1 MTGTGDPL
9 RELQAAAS
17 AAAERGEAAL
27 SEELAVELLRHDP
40 DNRVAHRILVR
51 GTGDAPAEM
60 RRLTILFCDLVG
72 STRMSVHH
80 DPDAYGRL
88 LQRYHRLCDE
98 VIAEHGGVVNKRSG
112 DGVLALFGH
121 PYSHEDDTRR
131 AVRAGLAL
139 TRRVAASQA
148 EMTRDFGECLEVRVA
163 IHVGLVHLSLLD
175 SEVYGLAP
183 NLAARLQDLA
193 VPGTVVVS
201 DAVLEIVGGS
211 FDVRTHEPAVV
222 KGVDEP
228 VGYHT
233 IERELPHTPE
243 RGRSWHTPFIGRDD
257 DRARLRTA
265 LRDGTPVVVRGEPGI
280 GKSRLVTEVL
290 GERSELGSRVH
301 LILCTEYEQRTDLGA
316 ASSLLRLDPS
326 VPDVERPER
335 RLRQLHDDLDELGLP
350 AETHIGLLAPL
361 LGLDPSLG
369 YTLPETDLARRHD
382 RVLASLR
389 TWLSALG
396 SRQPLLLRVE
406 DVHWVDPSTCEL
418 LVGLIGDP
426 IDGVQLVATE
436 RTGTALLHGP
446 GLVEIEL
453 APLSDVDASVLAR
466 SVDDGIDG
474 ARLDAAL
481 RRGQGNP
488 LFIEELARAPVLPP
502 PVDPELLTR
511 LMNESLVPG
520 ALYEPLV
527 ARLYGSGVDIG
538 VAQAAATIGRS
549 FARDVLAAVLPRPPE
564 VLDRGIRSL
573 LDAGLLDEET
583 DGPYWFR
590 HALIRDVAYDLQP
603 REQRSGMHR
612 RVGDALRARREDG
625 ADVSWSVIATHY
637 HAAGRIDEAI
647 DGYVAAA
654 EDSRERG
661 SMANGVEHLSAAID
675 LIESHAAHD
684 DASVRR
690 EIDLRLKRGFLCVS
704 TGGNAD
710 PRAVADYQRCLDL
723 IRSEEHG
730 PEFVAT
736 LVALWGYHTARGDLD
751 RADGLLD
758 EILATGI
765 TDDEVM
771 LAENRTA
778 RGMVRFFQGDFAA
791 AEEHLRQAL
800 DGVPDEVQHTRPPS
814 PWQFPNDP
822 VASMYVQYGL
832 ALWQRGDLVGWHDQI
847 RRARRRVEQ
856 LPRPYGPFNL
866 AYALTYQAWVST
878 EVGDFDDAAASTEE
892 LLEISDRYG
901 FDFWSLA
908 GTTADAIT
916 VARRCLASGG
926 SDPAVLLEQVDR
938 LAGTSLVTRMIDS
951 KLLLPYG
958 LTAQA
963 QFLAAAGEPARALA
977 LLDDAL
983 EVASSTTSRF
993 YLAETQRSRAGAR
1006 AALGDPDAEQ
1016 DLHLA
1021 VATASHQGS
1030 IPFELRA
1037 RLALS
1042 ELGQHSDRLDELR
1055 SDPALV
1061 AASGIAPGAVA
1072 PPT

>member
-1 MTGTGDPL
+1 MTDPSDPL
-9 RELQAAAS
+9 PELQAAAA
-17 AAAERGEAAL
+17 AAAERGEVAL

-51 GTGDAPAEM
+51 GTGEAPAEM

-121 PYSHEDDTRR
+121 PHSHEDDTRR

-193 VPGTVVVS
+193 VSGTVVVS
-201 DAVLEIVGGS
+201 DDVIEIVGGS
-211 FDVRTHEPAVV
+211 FETRSHEPAVV

-233 IERELPHTPE
+233 VERELPHTPG
-243 RGRSWHTPFIGRDD
+243 RGRTWRTPFIGRDR
-257 DRARLRTA
+257 DRDRLRA
-265 LRDGTPVVVRGEPGI
+265 AISDGSPVVVRGEPGI

-290 GERSELGSRVH
+290 DEHAEPGARVH

-326 VPDVERPER
+326 VPDVGPER
-335 RLRQLHDDLDELGLP
+335 RLQQLHDDLAALDLP
-350 AETHIGLLAPL
+350 ADTHIGLLAPL

-369 YTLPETDLARRHD
+369 YTLPETDLARMHD
-382 RVLASLR
+382 RVLSSLR
-389 TWLSALG
+389 AWLTALG
-396 SRQPLLLRVE
+396 SRRPFVLRVE

-418 LVGLIGDP
+418 LVGLVASP

-446 GLVEIEL
+446 GLVEIGL
-453 APLSDVDASVLAR
+453 APLCDDDAAVLAR
-466 SVDDGIDG
+466 SVDDAIDG
-474 ARLDAAL
+474 DRLDAAL

-488 LFIEELARAPVLPP
+488 LFIEELARAPVAPA

-511 LMNESLVPG
+511 LMDESMVPG

-527 ARLYGSGVDIG
+527 ARLYGSGVDVG

-549 FARDVLAAVLPRPPE
+549 FTRDVLAAVLPRPPE

-612 RVGDALRARREDG
+612 RVGDTLRARREDG

-637 HAAGRIDEAI
+637 HAAGRFDEAI

-661 SMANGVEHLSAAID
+661 SMALGVEHLSTAID
-675 LIESHAAHD
+675 LIASHAAHD

-723 IRSEEHG
+723 IRLEEHG
-730 PEFVAT
+730 AEFVAT

-765 TDDEVM
+765 TEDEVM

-791 AEEHLRQAL
+791 AEEHLRWAV

-822 VASMYVQYGL
+822 VASMHVQYGL
-832 ALWQRGDLVGWHDQI
+832 ARWQRGDLAGWHDQV

-878 EVGDFDDAAASTEE
+878 EVGDYDDASVATEE

-901 FDFWSLA
+901 FDFWTLA

-916 VARRCLASGG
+916 VGRRVLASGG
-926 SDPAVLLEQVDR
+926 SGPEVLLEQVER

-963 QFLAAAGEPARALA
+963 QFLSAAGEPRRALA

-983 EVASSTTSRF
+983 EVATSTTSRF
-993 YLAETQRSRAGAR
+993 YLAETQRSRAVTR
-1006 AALGDPDAEQ
+1006 AALGDPQAEE

-1021 VATASHQGS
+1021 VSTASRQGS

-1042 ELGQHSDRLDELR
+1042 ELGQRTDRLDELW
-1055 SDPALV
+1055 SDPAFV
-1061 AASGIAPGAVA
+1061 AASGVAPRAGA